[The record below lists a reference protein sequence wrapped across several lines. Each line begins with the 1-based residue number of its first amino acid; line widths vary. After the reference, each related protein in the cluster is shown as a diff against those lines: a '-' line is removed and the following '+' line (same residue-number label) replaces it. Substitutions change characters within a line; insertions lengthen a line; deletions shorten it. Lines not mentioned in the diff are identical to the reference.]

1 MKTKEFRIHINA
13 VFNAIDHL
21 LSEWIP
27 VEEITDKDKEIHGEL
42 CLNGELQQLRAID
55 TRSPEALKALAE
67 NRLTRYLK
75 AHPDNSLQLFVDTE
89 VNHAKLYKEQLDKYL
104 NDSKQKTYYFRLER
118 WIKTLEEMLAQQ
130 AEAKPKKLEAPQT
143 FEELFY
149 NPEHAE
155 PCLSILR
162 ELQPPVIDAINNY
175 IGKAKGV
182 LPLWIKVLQKH
193 NPKPL
198 IKPFKDSVYK
208 DLLNQ
213 KIKGLNLS
221 KDASEFRKQYKRVEN
236 DKTELDIKTILSQY
250 SQSGKLGK

>member
-27 VEEITDKDKEIHGEL
+27 VEEITDTDKEIHGEL

-89 VNHAKLYKEQLDKYL
+89 VKHAKLYKKQLDKYL

-118 WIKTLEEMLAQQ
+118 WIKAVQDMLPQQAGLPPQQ
-130 AEAKPKKLEAPQT
+130 AEAKPKKLTAPIIS
-143 FEELFY
+143 LF
-149 NPEHAE
+149 
-155 PCLSILR
+155 CTL
-162 ELQPPVIDAINNY
+162 IN
-175 IGKAKGV
+175 
-182 LPLWIKVLQKH
+182 
-193 NPKPL
+193 
-198 IKPFKDSVYK
+198 DS
-208 DLLNQ
+208 
-213 KIKGLNLS
+213 
-221 KDASEFRKQYKRVEN
+221 
-236 DKTELDIKTILSQY
+236 KTIIRVQNENAENYCRRICAQFDLPYTDRVRQNFD
-250 SQSGKLGK
+250 GKSNTKKNRQNLRNMLLPNIEAETQIKLQHYLDTKHPTEQNLYG